1 MTFPK
6 TFSLTCLEHRSSS
19 HLVLSRRVHPIYDF
33 AELRQLAYQVLNN
46 IVTFWP
52 SSAMVGP
59 WETQQ
64 EFGEIFRHW
73 SSDAYSGLGCCSRE
87 FLRRKWP
94 AGWECIGS
102 Q

>member
-1 MTFPK
+1 
-6 TFSLTCLEHRSSS
+6 
-19 HLVLSRRVHPIYDF
+19 
-33 AELRQLAYQVLNN
+33 
-46 IVTFWP
+46 
-52 SSAMVGP
+52 MVGP

-64 EFGEIFRHW
+64 ECGEIFRHW
-73 SSDAYSGLGCCSRE
+73 SSDGYSGLGCCSRE

>member
-1 MTFPK
+1 CKPGTIAGFFMYLKFVFYISNTA
-6 TFSLTCLEHRSSS
+6 HRIQLPNHSF
-19 HLVLSRRVHPIYDF
+19 RF
-33 AELRQLAYQVLNN
+33 AFYQVLNN